1 MIVTKSWLSEFVDLS
16 DVSNETLYETFNS
29 IGLEVDSIN
38 SYEIP
43 SKVVVGKIVSCQKHP
58 DADKLSLCQI
68 DVGGGDTKQ
77 IVCGASNVVD
87 AEYVAVALVGAV
99 LPGNFEIKPAKLR
112 GVDSD
117 GMVCA
122 SSELGLPE
130 MGKGIMI
137 LDDSIGELEVGR
149 EIGSYEKIADT
160 VIELE
165 LTANRGD
172 CLSIHGV
179 ARDLSVALDLELRSF
194 EYQNI
199 NMKKIGI
206 SRFVDLHM
214 GSGDIDANLH
224 YKLTTVE
231 DRAVSFLILIR
242 LAMVEIELKD
252 ELSNILSYA
261 THTTGVILRSYA
273 VDSFYDSE
281 TKFILNVDSKER
293 GIVSVSIEDHLL
305 STVGV
310 NQKKEIIPTKD
321 SKLILFESSYIHP
334 DLLVDALSTKD
345 YEKDDLYYKTSRGSE
360 SNLLFGLEY
369 LFRLLEMDLSITTY
383 SGHLSITSDWEPTSI
398 TLNANDIRSIIGKDI
413 ETSRI
418 TSILRALKF
427 EIRSSQ
433 NENFSVIVP
442 RFRHDIKNI
451 QDITE
456 EIVRIVGINNIEAKP
471 LSFVESNR
479 LTSTTY
485 RYKFKRDIRNSAVSA
500 GLYENVSYIFSDR
513 SKLEKYGFE
522 LVRDELDLTNPIA
535 EDLNTLRTTLLI
547 NLLEAVERNVNYTQK
562 SIGLFEIGAIFDA
575 NREQRE
581 VLSVVWSGQNRVE
594 SIANSGKPEMVN
606 FGSFVERLGS
616 IIGSFELVE
625 STQSNGLIHPYQVAD
640 IIYRGQKCGYV
651 SKLHPTAEEDFGI
664 YDTFIAQIDMDK
676 ILPIHIDAK
685 PISKFQG
692 VYKDLS
698 IVIDNDINYTQ
709 IAQEI
714 SSLDI
719 ELLKKYY
726 PIDIYR
732 DDELGEN
739 KSLTIRLYIQ
749 SMDRTLKDRDIDE
762 VISPI
767 MERLEMSCQATLR

>member
-1 MIVTKSWLSEFVDLS
+1 MIVTKSWLSEFIDLS
-16 DVSNETLYETFNS
+16 DVSNETLYETFNA
-29 IGLEVDSIN
+29 IGLEVDSIK

-43 SKVVVGKIVSCQKHP
+43 SRVVVGKIVSCQKHP

-68 DVGGGDTKQ
+68 DVGSGTRQ
-77 IVCGASNVVD
+77 IVCGAANVVD
-87 AEYVAVALVGAV
+87 AQYVAVALVGAV

-137 LDDSIGELEVGR
+137 LDESIGELEVGR
-149 EIGSYEKIADT
+149 ELGSYEKIADT

-172 CLSIHGV
+172 CLSIYGV
-179 ARDLSVALDLELRSF
+179 ARDLGVALDRELRSF
-194 EYQNI
+194 EYKTKNT
-199 NMKKIGI
+199 KKIGI

-214 GSGDIDANLH
+214 GSDIEADLH

-231 DRAVSFLILIR
+231 KRDISFLIR
-242 LAMVEIELKD
+242 LRLTMVEIESKD
-252 ELSNILSYA
+252 KLSDILSYA
-261 THTTGVILRSYA
+261 THTTGVILRAYA
-273 VDSFYDSE
+273 MDSFYDGE
-281 TKFILNVDSKER
+281 NKIILNVDSKER
-293 GIVSVSIEDHLL
+293 GIVSISIKDHLL

-310 NQKKEIIPTKD
+310 NQDEKTLPTEE
-321 SKLILFESSYIHP
+321 SELVLFESSYIHP

-345 YEKDDLYYKTSRGSE
+345 YEKDEFYYKTSRGSE
-360 SNLLFGLEY
+360 SSLLFGLEY
-369 LFRLLEMDLSITTY
+369 LFGLLEIDLSITTY
-383 SGHLSITSDWEPTSI
+383 SGHLSVTSAWEPTNI
-398 TLNANDIRSIIGKDI
+398 ALNANDIRSIIGKDI
-413 ETSRI
+413 ETSKI

-427 EIRSSQ
+427 EIHSSQ
-433 NENFSVIVP
+433 NDNFSVVVP

-456 EIVRIVGINNIEAKP
+456 EIVRIVGINNIESKP

-479 LTSTTY
+479 LTPTTD
-485 RYKFKRDIRNSAVSA
+485 RYSFKRDIRNSAVSA
-500 GLYENVSYIFSDR
+500 GLYENISYIFSDR
-513 SKLEKYGFE
+513 SKLKRYGFE

-547 NLLEAVERNVNYTQK
+547 NLLDATKRNVNYTQK

-581 VLSVVWSGQNRVE
+581 VLSLIWSGQDRVE
-594 SIANSGKPEMVN
+594 SVANSGKPEMIS
-606 FGSFVERLGS
+606 FESFVEKLGS

-625 STQSNGLIHPYQVAD
+625 SMQSNGLIHPYQVAD

-651 SKLHPTAEEDFGI
+651 SKLHPVAQEDFGI
-664 YDTFIAQIDMDK
+664 YDTFIAQIDIDN

-698 IVIDNDINYTQ
+698 IVIDREINYTQ
-709 IAQEI
+709 ISQEI

-719 ELLKKYY
+719 DLLKRYY
-726 PIDIYR
+726 PIDIYE
-732 DDELGEN
+732 DEELGDQ

-749 SMDRTLKDRDIDE
+749 SMERTLKDSDIDE

-767 MERLEMSCQATLR
+767 MERLEQVCQATLR